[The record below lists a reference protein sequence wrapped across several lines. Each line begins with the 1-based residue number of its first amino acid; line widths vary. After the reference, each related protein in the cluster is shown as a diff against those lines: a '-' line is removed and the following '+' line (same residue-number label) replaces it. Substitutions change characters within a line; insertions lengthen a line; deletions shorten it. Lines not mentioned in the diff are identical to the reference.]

1 MIFEEVTNMMDP
13 QFFNILMSKDLMDRD
28 KKMQEQANQNNAMG
42 NNSYLNNQPNN
53 NLDDMFDWTKKK
65 W

>member
-1 MIFEEVTNMMDP
+1 MMDP

-42 NNSYLNNQPNN
+42 DNGFLNNQPNN
-53 NLDDMFDWTKKK
+53 NLNDMFDWTKKK

>member
-1 MIFEEVTNMMDP
+1 MMDP

-42 NNSYLNNQPNN
+42 DSSFLNNQPNN
-53 NLDDMFDWTKKK
+53 NWDDMFDWTKKK

>member
-1 MIFEEVTNMMDP
+1 MMDP

-28 KKMQEQANQNNAMG
+28 KKMQEQAKQNNAVG
-42 NNSYLNNQPNN
+42 DSSLNNQPSNN
-53 NLDDMFDWTKKK
+53 WDDMFDWTKKK

>member
-1 MIFEEVTNMMDP
+1 MMDP

-28 KKMQEQANQNNAMG
+28 KKMHELANQNNTMG
-42 NNSYLNNQPNN
+42 NNSSVNNQTNN
-53 NLDDMFDWTKKK
+53 NWNDMFDWTKKK